1 MDNAPMMLEDR
12 AERAAFVSFRGWVGR
27 MQIDGVGMDKIA
39 LALGAP
45 RLALMDATREIWR
58 RDSVV
63 RMIWSVMGVRLECMR
78 GSDILRWADDVA
90 TGEQVDCLAKIR
102 AMKSA
107 EGFEGRDAG
116 VAFEAVERIA
126 GAKEE
131 ALALFDLEAAYL
143 ERDAEGYA
151 RRLADCVRNAG
162 DDVPGAGDVMPLE
175 C

>member
-1 MDNAPMMLEDR
+1 MDNAPMVLGDR
-12 AERAAFVSFRGWVGR
+12 SERAAFMSFRSWVGR
-27 MQIDGVGMDKIA
+27 MQIDGVGIDKIA

-45 RLALMDATREIWR
+45 RLALMDATREVWR

-63 RMIWSVMGVRLECMR
+63 RMIWSVMGARLECMS
-78 GSDILRWADDVA
+78 GSDILRWAEDVA
-90 TGEQVDCLAKIR
+90 TGEQVDCLDKIR

-116 VAFEAVERIA
+116 VAFGALECIEA
-126 GAKEE
+126 AKEE
-131 ALALFDLEAAYL
+131 ANALFDLEAAYL

-151 RRLADCVRNAG
+151 RRISTSVRNAG
-162 DDVPGAGDVMPLE
+162 DDFAGAGDVAPLE